1 VSLYMAMDK
10 LRKRFGKDAVRRAAG
25 VMTTGEREEKARKQ
39 IENALKEQEMMEQ
52 RLRGYMMYG
61 R

>member
-1 VSLYMAMDK
+1 
-10 LRKRFGKDAVRRAAG
+10 

-39 IENALKEQEMMEQ
+39 IENALKEQEMMEE